1 MKRWGLVALMMV
13 VAVGGTA
20 FAVAQSTRTAN
31 VEIRVWEDV
40 NDPARNYISARPE
53 GGSWRTLGTIPIP
66 LTDGQ
71 SGRFRYGDIT
81 LGVPLPDASEATA
94 TPTPRPAPTRT
105 PAPTPSAT
113 RPVIHHDDGDWI
125 YESSYGSRLRW
136 IGWHLEDG
144 SVGTTVQ
151 IQSDSVDPSTLRVQ
165 CMEGELDIYLWPN
178 DHILVRNDEM
188 FGGRVTLKIGRNSIR
203 TQNWENVTGYDSLDP
218 VLRASDPVG
227 LLSEMK
233 GQLQILIYGGR
244 YGSTV
249 RVISFDLG
257 RLLQTPVQWNID
269 HCGEY

>member
-1 MKRWGLVALMMV
+1 MV

-81 LGVPLPDASEATA
+81 LAVPLPDASEATA

-125 YESSYGSRLRW
+125 SERSTGPMLRW
-136 IGWHLEDG
+136 IGWRLEDG
-144 SVGTTVQ
+144 SIGTTIQ
-151 IQSDSVDPSTLRVQ
+151 IQSDSVDPSTLRIQ
-165 CMEGELDIYLWPN
+165 CIEGALNVYLWPN

-203 TQNWENVTGYDSLDP
+203 TQYWENLTGTLEP
-218 VLRASDPVG
+218 LLQASDPVG

-233 GQLQILIYGGR
+233 GQQQVLIYGGR
-244 YGSTV
+244 YGGTV
-249 RVISFDLG
+249 RVISFDLR